1 MVPALSDTVTLRN
14 SKARKA
20 NETDDQKVTFW
31 SSLHGKNIGEIE
43 DRHDGP
49 VHYKEMKFRLNA
61 MGVFEI
67 LTQKITGKRLARP
80 QVFAYGRAA
89 RLFR

>member
-1 MVPALSDTVTLRN
+1 
-14 SKARKA
+14 
-20 NETDDQKVTFW
+20 
-31 SSLHGKNIGEIE
+31 
-43 DRHDGP
+43 
-49 VHYKEMKFRLNA
+49 

-67 LTQKITGKRLARP
+67 LTQKITGKSQARP